1 MSLVKEFRDF
11 AVRGNVVDLAVG
23 VVIGAAFGKIV
34 SSFVNDILTPS
45 IGMLLGNIDF
55 TNLFINLSG
64 ERVATL
70 AEAQAANIPVI
81 SYGVFINT
89 VVDFLIQAFVIFI
102 NHKKDEPAAPC
113 AARSRA
119 LAAEAMPLLQIN
131 DRRGSGPLPL
141 LHLAA
146 LSVAPSR

>member
-1 MSLVKEFRDF
+1 MSLVKEFRAF

-34 SSFVNDILTPS
+34 SSFVNDILTPP

-55 TNLFINLSG
+55 TNLFISLSG

-102 NHKKDEPAAPC
+102 IIKKMNQLRPAPPAPAQQKQC
-113 AARSRA
+113 PFCKSMID
-119 LAAEAMPLLQIN
+119 AEATRCPFCTSQL
-131 DRRGSGPLPL
+131 
-141 LHLAA
+141 
-146 LSVAPSR
+146 

>member
-1 MSLVKEFRDF
+1 MSLVKEFREF

-34 SSFVNDILTPS
+34 SSFVNDILTPP

-55 TNLFINLSG
+55 TNLFISLSG

-102 NHKKDEPAAPC
+102 IIKKMNQLRPAPPAPAPQKQC
-113 AARSRA
+113 PFCK
-119 LAAEAMPLLQIN
+119 LMIDAEATRCPFCTSQL
-131 DRRGSGPLPL
+131 
-141 LHLAA
+141 
-146 LSVAPSR
+146 

>member
-34 SSFVNDILTPS
+34 SSFVNDILTPP

-102 NHKKDEPAAPC
+102 IIKKMNQLRPAPPAPAPSPQKQC
-113 AARSRA
+113 PFCKSMIDAEAARCPFCTSQ
-119 LAAEAMPLLQIN
+119 L
-131 DRRGSGPLPL
+131 
-141 LHLAA
+141 
-146 LSVAPSR
+146 

>member
-34 SSFVNDILTPS
+34 SSFVNDILTPP

-55 TNLFINLSG
+55 SNLFINLTDA
-64 ERVATL
+64 RVGTL
-70 AEAQAANIPVI
+70 AEARAANIPVI

-89 VVDFLIQAFVIFI
+89 VVDFLIQAFAIFI
-102 NHKKDEPAAPC
+102 VVKKMNELRPAPPSPEPAPQKKC
-113 AARSRA
+113 PFCKSMID
-119 LAAEAMPLLQIN
+119 AEATRCPFCTSEQ
-131 DRRGSGPLPL
+131 
-141 LHLAA
+141 
-146 LSVAPSR
+146 